1 MIAFQ
6 FQKPEVNQM
15 QLFTLGLHIRR
26 CQGFAVDTNNKEV
39 NRMRF
44 CTIIR
49 YGHLFVLCFTLLF
62 LVTNPLIVAAQ
73 EAQALYQ
80 QKCLSCH
87 AVTQTKKIP
96 IKERASIKGMP
107 LWFAGSK
114 FSKAWLETW
123 LASPQP
129 IFMVKWGT
137 LEKGAYDHPAVDAAE
152 AKQLAAYLMTLV
164 DTQVKPDT
172 SVPLPKSRG
181 KRRSFLGR
189 TAQLFEKH
197 QGCYACHRYLNK
209 RGLELGGFSGPSMV
223 EAGNRLQADWV
234 YAFLKDPRRYY
245 PNGKCPIPGDMA
257 FNKYTDEN
265 RAALATYIVSMGTR

>member
-1 MIAFQ
+1 MALSDFSSIGATALVKNF
-6 FQKPEVNQM
+6 M
-15 QLFTLGLHIRR
+15 
-26 CQGFAVDTNNKEV
+26 KEV
-39 NRMRF
+39 DRMRF
-44 CTIIR
+44 LSIKQYGRLLIICAI
-49 YGHLFVLCFTLLF
+49 LFVLATH
-62 LVTNPLIVAAQ
+62 PLIAAAQ

-87 AVTQTKKIP
+87 AVTQTQKAP
-96 IKERASIKGMP
+96 IKERASIRGMP

-114 FSKAWLETW
+114 FKQGWLETW
-123 LASPQP
+123 LASPRP
-129 IFMVKWGT
+129 IFKVKWGT
-137 LEKGAYDHPAVDAAE
+137 LEKGAYDHPSVDAAE
-152 AKQLAAYLMTLV
+152 ARQLADYLMTLV
-164 DTQVKPDT
+164 DKQVKPDA

-209 RGLELGGFSGPSMV
+209 RGQELGGFSGPSLV
-223 EAGNRLQADWV
+223 KASSRLQADWV

-257 FNKYTDEN
+257 FNNYTDEN
-265 RAALATYIVSMGTR
+265 RAALAAYIVHIGVR